1 MHRPGDKWGDDPF
14 FMINIL
20 RQEILTESPTIV
32 VKVGTRILT
41 DERGHLSGSQIE
53 SFANQLAEAR
63 QRGFRMVLVSSGAV
77 GSGIGRL
84 GLPGRP
90 TDLAQLQAVAA
101 VGQSA
106 LIEAY
111 NHHLEKL
118 GLHAAQI
125 LLTADDLEHRA
136 KYLNVRNTLN
146 ALLEYGAIPIIN
158 ENDTLSVA
166 ELKTTFGDNDRLA
179 ALVADLI
186 HAPLL
191 ILLSDIDGLYNGDP
205 RNPESKLIETVHRID
220 SSIQSL
226 AFDRLTGLSKG
237 GMASKLRIAHQI
249 THAGGSVIIANG
261 REPKIL
267 QKILNCEDFGTL
279 FLPQGT
285 RMAARKQWIGYAI
298 MPRGR
303 VVVDDGCAKAL
314 VENGKSLLPIGIRE
328 VEGEFEHGDVL
339 AVCTEDGLEIARGF
353 TNYSS
358 SDLER
363 IKGRHSDEIEAEFPD
378 LLHYEE
384 VMHRDNLTLTTMG

>member
-1 MHRPGDKWGDDPF
+1 
-14 FMINIL
+14 MINIL
-20 RQEILTESPTIV
+20 RQEILTEATTIV

-41 DERGHLSGSQIE
+41 DASGHLSESQIE

-63 QRGFRMVLVSSGAV
+63 AKGFRMVLVSSGAV

-84 GLPGRP
+84 GLSGRP
-90 TDLAQLQAVAA
+90 KDLAQLQAVAA

-111 NHHLEKL
+111 NHFLEKL

-125 LLTADDLEHRA
+125 LLTADDLEHRT

-146 ALLEYGAIPIIN
+146 ALLEFGAIPIIN

-191 ILLSDIDGLYNGDP
+191 ILLSDIDGLYDGDP
-205 RNPESKLIETVHRID
+205 RKPGAKLIPTVHQID
-220 SSIQSL
+220 ASIQAL

-249 THAGGSVIIANG
+249 TNAGGAMIIANG

-267 QKILNCEDFGTL
+267 QKILNCEDYGTL

-298 MPRGR
+298 FPRGR
-303 VVVDDGCAKAL
+303 VLVDDGCADAL
-314 VENGKSLLPIGIRE
+314 INKGKSLLPIGIRE
-328 VEGEFEHGDVL
+328 VEGNFDHGDVI
-339 AVCTEDGLEIARGF
+339 AVCTLNGLEIGRGL

-358 SDLER
+358 SEL
-363 IKGRHSDEIEAEFPD
+363 KEIQGKRSSEFEAE
-378 LLHYEE
+378 YEE
-384 VMHRDNLTLTTMG
+384 VIHRDNLTLTNMIK

>member
-1 MHRPGDKWGDDPF
+1 
-14 FMINIL
+14 MINIL

-41 DERGHLSGSQIE
+41 DASGHLSESQIE

-63 QRGFRMVLVSSGAV
+63 AKGFRVVLVSSGAV

-84 GLPGRP
+84 GLSGRP
-90 TDLAQLQAVAA
+90 KDLAQLQAVAA

-111 NHHLEKL
+111 NHFLEKL

-125 LLTADDLEHRA
+125 LLTADDFEHRT

-146 ALLEYGAIPIIN
+146 ALLEFGAIPIIN

-191 ILLSDIDGLYNGDP
+191 ILLSDIDGLYDGDP
-205 RNPESKLIETVHRID
+205 RKPGAKLIPTVHQID
-220 SSIQSL
+220 ASIQAL

-249 THAGGSVIIANG
+249 TNAGGAMIIANG

-267 QKILNCEDFGTL
+267 QKILNCEDYGTL

-298 MPRGR
+298 FPRGR
-303 VVVDDGCAKAL
+303 VLVDDGCANAL
-314 VENGKSLLPIGIRE
+314 INKGKSLLPIGVRE
-328 VEGEFEHGDVL
+328 VQGDFDHGDVI
-339 AVCTEDGLEIARGF
+339 AVCTLNGLEIGRGL

-358 SDLER
+358 SEL
-363 IKGRHSDEIEAEFPD
+363 KEIQGKRSTEFEAE
-378 LLHYEE
+378 YEE
-384 VMHRDNLTLTTMG
+384 VIHRDNLTLTNMAK

>member
-1 MHRPGDKWGDDPF
+1 
-14 FMINIL
+14 MINIL

-41 DERGHLSGSQIE
+41 DASGHLSESQIE

-63 QRGFRMVLVSSGAV
+63 AKGFRVVLVSSGAV

-84 GLPGRP
+84 GLSGRP
-90 TDLAQLQAVAA
+90 KDLAQLQAVAA

-111 NHHLEKL
+111 NHFLEKL

-125 LLTADDLEHRA
+125 LLTADDFEHRT

-146 ALLEYGAIPIIN
+146 ALLEFGAIPIIN

-191 ILLSDIDGLYNGDP
+191 ILLSDIDGLYDGDP
-205 RNPESKLIETVHRID
+205 RKPGVKLIPTVHQID
-220 SSIQSL
+220 ASIQAL

-249 THAGGSVIIANG
+249 TNAGGAMIIANG

-267 QKILNCEDFGTL
+267 QKILNCEDYGTL

-298 MPRGR
+298 FPRGR
-303 VVVDDGCAKAL
+303 VLVDDGCANAL
-314 VENGKSLLPIGIRE
+314 INKGKSLLPIGVRE
-328 VEGEFEHGDVL
+328 VQGDFDHGDVI
-339 AVCTEDGLEIARGF
+339 AVCTLNGLEIGRGL

-358 SDLER
+358 SEL
-363 IKGRHSDEIEAEFPD
+363 KEIQGKRSTEFEAE
-378 LLHYEE
+378 YEE
-384 VMHRDNLTLTTMG
+384 VIHRDNLTLTNMAK

>member
-1 MHRPGDKWGDDPF
+1 
-14 FMINIL
+14 MINIL

-41 DERGHLSGSQIE
+41 DASGHLSESQIE

-63 QRGFRMVLVSSGAV
+63 AKGFRMVLVSSGAV

-90 TDLAQLQAVAA
+90 KDLAQLQAVAA

-111 NHHLEKL
+111 NHFLEKL

-125 LLTADDLEHRA
+125 LLTADDLEHRT

-146 ALLEYGAIPIIN
+146 ALLEFGAIPIIN

-191 ILLSDIDGLYNGDP
+191 ILLSD
-205 RNPESKLIETVHRID
+205 
-220 SSIQSL
+220 
-226 AFDRLTGLSKG
+226 
-237 GMASKLRIAHQI
+237 
-249 THAGGSVIIANG
+249 
-261 REPKIL
+261 
-267 QKILNCEDFGTL
+267 
-279 FLPQGT
+279 
-285 RMAARKQWIGYAI
+285 
-298 MPRGR
+298 
-303 VVVDDGCAKAL
+303 
-314 VENGKSLLPIGIRE
+314 
-328 VEGEFEHGDVL
+328 
-339 AVCTEDGLEIARGF
+339 
-353 TNYSS
+353 
-358 SDLER
+358 
-363 IKGRHSDEIEAEFPD
+363 
-378 LLHYEE
+378 
-384 VMHRDNLTLTTMG
+384 

>member
-1 MHRPGDKWGDDPF
+1 
-14 FMINIL
+14 MINIL

-41 DERGHLSGSQIE
+41 DASGHLSESQIE

-63 QRGFRMVLVSSGAV
+63 AKGFRMVLVSSGAV

-90 TDLAQLQAVAA
+90 KDLAQLQAVAA

-111 NHHLEKL
+111 NHFLEKL

-125 LLTADDLEHRA
+125 LLTADDLEHRT

-146 ALLEYGAIPIIN
+146 ALLEFGAIPIIN

-191 ILLSDIDGLYNGDP
+191 ILLSDIDGLYDGDP
-205 RNPESKLIETVHRID
+205 RKPGAKLIPTVHQID
-220 SSIQSL
+220 ASSQAL
-226 AFDRLTGLSKG
+226 AVDRLTGLSTG

-249 THAGGSVIIANG
+249 TNAGGAMIIANG

-267 QKILNCEDFGTL
+267 QKILNCEDYGTL

-298 MPRGR
+298 FPRGR
-303 VVVDDGCAKAL
+303 VLVDDGCADAL
-314 VENGKSLLPIGIRE
+314 INKGKSLLPIGVRE
-328 VEGEFEHGDVL
+328 VQGDFDHGDVI
-339 AVCTEDGLEIARGF
+339 AVCTLNGLEIGRGL

-358 SDLER
+358 SEL
-363 IKGRHSDEIEAEFPD
+363 KEIQGKRSSEFEAE
-378 LLHYEE
+378 YEE
-384 VMHRDNLTLTTMG
+384 VIHRDNLTLTNMIK

>member
-1 MHRPGDKWGDDPF
+1 
-14 FMINIL
+14 MINIL
-20 RQEILTESPTIV
+20 RQEILTEATTIV

-41 DERGHLSGSQIE
+41 DASGHLSESQIE

-63 QRGFRMVLVSSGAV
+63 AKGFRMVLVSSGAV

-90 TDLAQLQAVAA
+90 KDLAQLQAVAA

-111 NHHLEKL
+111 NHFLEKL

-125 LLTADDLEHRA
+125 LLTADDLEHRT

-146 ALLEYGAIPIIN
+146 ALLEFGAIPIIN

-191 ILLSDIDGLYNGDP
+191 ILLSDIDGLYDGDP
-205 RNPESKLIETVHRID
+205 RKPGVKLIPTVHQID
-220 SSIQSL
+220 ASIQAL

-249 THAGGSVIIANG
+249 TNAGGAMIIANG

-267 QKILNCEDFGTL
+267 QKILNCEDYGTL

-298 MPRGR
+298 FPRGR
-303 VVVDDGCAKAL
+303 VLVDDGCANAL
-314 VENGKSLLPIGIRE
+314 INKGKSLLPIGVRE
-328 VEGEFEHGDVL
+328 VQGDFDHGDVI
-339 AVCTEDGLEIARGF
+339 AVCTLNGLEIGRGL

-358 SDLER
+358 SEL
-363 IKGRHSDEIEAEFPD
+363 KEIQGKRSSEFEAE
-378 LLHYEE
+378 YEE
-384 VMHRDNLTLTTMG
+384 VIHRDNLTLTNMAK

>member
-1 MHRPGDKWGDDPF
+1 
-14 FMINIL
+14 MINIL

-41 DERGHLSGSQIE
+41 DASGHLSESQIE

-63 QRGFRMVLVSSGAV
+63 AKGFRVVLVSSGAV

-90 TDLAQLQAVAA
+90 KDLAQLQAVAA

-111 NHHLEKL
+111 NHFLEKL

-125 LLTADDLEHRA
+125 LLTADDFEHRT

-146 ALLEYGAIPIIN
+146 ALLEFGAIPIIN

-191 ILLSDIDGLYNGDP
+191 ILLSDIDGLYDGDP
-205 RNPESKLIETVHRID
+205 CKPGVKLIPTVHQID
-220 SSIQSL
+220 ASIQAL

-249 THAGGSVIIANG
+249 TNAGGAMIIANG

-267 QKILNCEDFGTL
+267 QKILNCEDYGTL

-298 MPRGR
+298 FPRGR
-303 VVVDDGCAKAL
+303 VLVDDGCADAL
-314 VENGKSLLPIGIRE
+314 IKKGKSLLPIGVRE
-328 VEGEFEHGDVL
+328 VQGDFDHGDVI
-339 AVCTEDGLEIARGF
+339 AVCTLNGLEIGRGL

-358 SDLER
+358 SEL
-363 IKGRHSDEIEAEFPD
+363 KEIQGKRSSEFEAE
-378 LLHYEE
+378 YEE
-384 VMHRDNLTLTTMG
+384 VIHRDNLTLTNMIK

>member
-1 MHRPGDKWGDDPF
+1 
-14 FMINIL
+14 MINIL
-20 RQEILTESPTIV
+20 RQEILTEATTIV

-41 DERGHLSGSQIE
+41 DASGHLSESQIE

-63 QRGFRMVLVSSGAV
+63 AKGFRMVLVSSGAV

-90 TDLAQLQAVAA
+90 KDLAQLQAVAA

-111 NHHLEKL
+111 NHFLEKL

-125 LLTADDLEHRA
+125 LLTADDLEHRT

-146 ALLEYGAIPIIN
+146 ALLEFGAIPIIN

-191 ILLSDIDGLYNGDP
+191 ILLSDIDGLYDGDP
-205 RNPESKLIETVHRID
+205 RKPGAKLIPTVHQID
-220 SSIQSL
+220 ASIQAL

-249 THAGGSVIIANG
+249 TNAGGAMIIANG

-267 QKILNCEDFGTL
+267 QKILNCEDYGTL

-298 MPRGR
+298 FPRGR
-303 VVVDDGCAKAL
+303 VLVDDGCADAL
-314 VENGKSLLPIGIRE
+314 INKGKSLLPIGIRE
-328 VEGEFEHGDVL
+328 VEGNFDHGDVI
-339 AVCTEDGLEIARGF
+339 AVCTLNGLEIGRGF

-358 SDLER
+358 SEL
-363 IKGRHSDEIEAEFPD
+363 KEIQGKRSSEFEAE
-378 LLHYEE
+378 YEE
-384 VMHRDNLTLTTMG
+384 VIHRDNLTLTNMIK

>member
-1 MHRPGDKWGDDPF
+1 
-14 FMINIL
+14 
-20 RQEILTESPTIV
+20 
-32 VKVGTRILT
+32 
-41 DERGHLSGSQIE
+41 
-53 SFANQLAEAR
+53 
-63 QRGFRMVLVSSGAV
+63 SSGAV

-84 GLPGRP
+84 GLSGRP
-90 TDLAQLQAVAA
+90 KDLAQLQAVAA
-101 VGQSA
+101 VGPSA

-111 NHHLEKL
+111 NHFLEKL

-125 LLTADDLEHRA
+125 LLTADDFEHRT

-146 ALLEYGAIPIIN
+146 ALLEFGAIPIIN

-191 ILLSDIDGLYNGDP
+191 ILLSDIDGLYDGDP
-205 RNPESKLIETVHRID
+205 RKPGVKLIPTVHQID
-220 SSIQSL
+220 ASIQAL

-249 THAGGSVIIANG
+249 TNAGGAMIIANG

-267 QKILNCEDFGTL
+267 QKILNCEDYGTL

-298 MPRGR
+298 FPRGR
-303 VVVDDGCAKAL
+303 VLVDDGCANAL
-314 VENGKSLLPIGIRE
+314 INKGKSLLPIGIRE
-328 VEGEFEHGDVL
+328 VQGDFDHGDVI
-339 AVCTEDGLEIARGF
+339 AVCTLNGLEIGRGL

-358 SDLER
+358 SEL
-363 IKGRHSDEIEAEFPD
+363 KEIQGKRSSEFEAE
-378 LLHYEE
+378 YEE
-384 VMHRDNLTLTTMG
+384 VIHRDNLTLTNMIK

>member
-1 MHRPGDKWGDDPF
+1 
-14 FMINIL
+14 MIDIL

-41 DERGHLSGSQIE
+41 DERGHLSESQIE
-53 SFANQLAEAR
+53 SFANQLAEAKAK
-63 QRGFRMVLVSSGAV
+63 GYRMVLVSSGAV

-84 GLPGRP
+84 GLSGRP

-111 NHHLEKL
+111 NHFLEKL

-125 LLTADDLEHRA
+125 LLTADDLEHRT

-158 ENDTLSVA
+158 ENDTLSVV
-166 ELKTTFGDNDRLA
+166 ELNTTFGDNDRLA

-191 ILLSDIDGLYNGDP
+191 ILLSDIDGLYDGDP
-205 RNPESKLIETVHRID
+205 KNPESNLIQTVHQID
-220 SSIQSL
+220 ASIQAL

-267 QKILNCEDFGTL
+267 QKILNCEEFGTL

-285 RMAARKQWIGYAI
+285 KMTARKQWIGYAI
-298 MPRGR
+298 FPRGR
-303 VVVDDGCAKAL
+303 VLVDEGCARAL

-328 VEGEFEHGDVL
+328 VEGEFEPGDVI
-339 AVCTEDGLEIARGF
+339 AVCSMDGLEIGRGF

-358 SDLER
+358 QDLAQIR
-363 IKGRHSDEIEAEFPD
+363 GKHSNEIEKDFPEMKFYAE
-378 LLHYEE
+378 
-384 VMHRDNLTLTTMG
+384 VIHRDNLTLTSMVS